1 MMGGLFLDN
10 AQTSGVLAAL
20 MISEKLSFSASVMF
34 PSQGLGNS
42 DPKMLIY
49 AGARVLSV
57 FTLQISPRLCGAQDK
72 RLKA

>member
-1 MMGGLFLDN
+1 MMGGLFLEN

-34 PSQGLGNS
+34 PSEGFGNS

-49 AGARVLSV
+49 AGVCVKCVYVAD
-57 FTLQISPRLCGAQDK
+57 FTEIMCCTR
-72 RLKA
+72 